1 VKLGD
6 IQIGKKSIV
15 KNIDFCNDCPLTN
28 DECMI
33 LSLMEKG
40 LVPGS
45 ELIILSNKLGM
56 YELSIDGTH
65 LILREESAKSFNIE
79 LEI

>member
-1 VKLGD
+1 MKLGD
-6 IQIGKKSIV
+6 IQIGKKNIV
-15 KNIDFCNDCPLTN
+15 KSINFCDDCPLTN

-45 ELIILSNKLGM
+45 ELIILSKKLGM

-65 LILREESAKSFNIE
+65 LLVREESAKSFNIE
-79 LEI
+79 IE

>member
-1 VKLGD
+1 MKLSD
-6 IQIGKKSIV
+6 IKIGKKHKV
-15 KNIDFCNDCPLTN
+15 KNIEFCHDCPLTN

-56 YELSIDGTH
+56 YELNIDGTH

-79 LEI
+79 VE